1 MFKLISR
8 FMTNMTLSDL
18 RREPRLRV
26 EVPVSA
32 VVLGDPDIRFQCQLV
47 DISESGARLLMS
59 GPVPMDAVI
68 KIEWAEH
75 FLLGSPRYIRRTSSG
90 YYVGLQF
97 NGCSEWHGK
106 ASVGPAVW
114 AGRQDP
120 PPMGSRVSKHS

>member
-1 MFKLISR
+1 M
-8 FMTNMTLSDL
+8 MDMTLSDL

-47 DISESGARLLMS
+47 DVSESGARLLMS

-75 FLLGSPRYIRRTSSG
+75 FLLGSPRYIKRTSSG
-90 YYVGLQF
+90 YFVGLQL
-97 NGCSEWHGK
+97 NGCSQWHGK
-106 ASVGPAVW
+106 ASVSPAVC
-114 AGRQDP
+114 AGRHAP
-120 PPMGSRVSKHS
+120 PPMGLSVSLHS